1 MSSVFHQSIILPSSV
16 KVIAFQ
22 YDNEIKA
29 VAVKVVF
36 HKMLSKY
43 FINKNFFYDRLTNE

>member
-1 MSSVFHQSIILPSSV
+1 MSSVFHQSIIIPLSV

-29 VAVKVVF
+29 VALKVVF
-36 HKMLSKY
+36 HKILFKF
-43 FINKNFFYDRLTNE
+43 FINEKFLMIG

>member
-1 MSSVFHQSIILPSSV
+1 MSSVFHQSIILPLSV

-29 VAVKVVF
+29 VVVKVVF
-36 HKMLSKY
+36 HKIRSEY
-43 FINKNFFYDRLTNE
+43 FVNENKLYDRLTNE